1 MKKGPQIVCISGW
14 VIVHPSGYTE
24 LSYFNSQ
31 LDRIENEKTVTP
43 QKWMAYYRPD
53 CKLFKVTIPLDDN
66 HAYFIPKKK

>member
-14 VIVHPSGYTE
+14 VIVHPCGYVE
-24 LSYFNSQ
+24 LTYFDSK
-31 LDRIENEKTVTP
+31 LDKAEDKAVTP
-43 QKWMAYYRPD
+43 QEWMAYYRPD